1 MAGSNLYT
9 GTLDLLILK
18 AVSWGPRH
26 GYAIG
31 RWIRETTEDAL
42 VVQEGVLYPALHR
55 LERRGLLEEEWR
67 RSETG
72 RDAKYYT
79 LTAAGRREL
88 RAETSRWVEHTAPST
103 ARSPSRRRRSSC
115 RARFASPI
123 AVATSPT
130 RSDSISRCAPASSSS
145 AG

>member
-9 GTLDLLILK
+9 GTLDLLVLK

-31 RWIRETTEDAL
+31 RWIRETTNDTL

-55 LERRGLLEEEWR
+55 LERRGLLKEEWR

-79 LTAAGRREL
+79 LTTAGRRAL
-88 RAETSRWVEHTAPST
+88 RDETARWVEHTRAVGHALAVST
-103 ARSPSRRRRSSC
+103 
-115 RARFASPI
+115 
-123 AVATSPT
+123 
-130 RSDSISRCAPASSSS
+130 
-145 AG
+145 